1 MRAFGGNTSKKRQA
15 FGSRAAVV
23 RRREGTRCFVPERRR
38 GRRRQSA
45 IRAERAPASGAI
57 KLVCVAQFVVV
68 LDVTI
73 VTTALPAIRQALGF
87 SDAELQ
93 WVFTA
98 YALVF
103 GGLLIFG
110 GRVADL
116 AGRRRTFLIGLGLF
130 AVASAGCALAWSP
143 AALVG
148 GRVLQGAGAALL
160 SPAALAVLTTL
171 SEPGESRRRAVG
183 WWTAVAAGGGA
194 SGWVFG
200 GLITEYVGWRWVF
213 AVNVP
218 IAAVAL
224 VVALRVLPA
233 DRPPARTSRLDLGG
247 ALTATAGL
255 ALLVYGLTS
264 AGARGLDQIAS
275 WLLLLLAAI
284 AFVIFVRHE
293 GRTANPLLPLGLLRS
308 RSVAGANLT
317 AVAITASTTP
327 AMYLAVLYVQQV
339 LGLSAARG
347 SLLFPGVNLGVIAG
361 SLLGPRLL
369 GRLGAR
375 RTLLAGFGGIAV
387 GTTLLLLMPG
397 DGLPVVQLVGAFA
410 VMGLGLGA
418 ASVASTQTGTDA
430 ADPAYRG
437 VASGLL
443 NSAAQVGTAV
453 GVALLLPLAAAIG
466 LDTMTGYR
474 IGWIGAGVIAL
485 AGALAGLLVPAARA
499 PRSNTG
505 DTVPSSTVEQRW
517 G

>member
-1 MRAFGGNTSKKRQA
+1 
-15 FGSRAAVV
+15 
-23 RRREGTRCFVPERRR
+23 
-38 GRRRQSA
+38 
-45 IRAERAPASGAI
+45 
-57 KLVCVAQFVVV
+57 
-68 LDVTI
+68 
-73 VTTALPAIRQALGF
+73 
-87 SDAELQ
+87 
-93 WVFTA
+93 
-98 YALVF
+98 
-103 GGLLIFG
+103 
-110 GRVADL
+110 
-116 AGRRRTFLIGLGLF
+116 
-130 AVASAGCALAWSP
+130 
-143 AALVG
+143 
-148 GRVLQGAGAALL
+148 
-160 SPAALAVLTTL
+160 
-171 SEPGESRRRAVG
+171 
-183 WWTAVAAGGGA
+183 
-194 SGWVFG
+194 
-200 GLITEYVGWRWVF
+200 
-213 AVNVP
+213 
-218 IAAVAL
+218 L

-247 ALTATAGL
+247 ALTAAAGL

-264 AGARGLDQIAS
+264 AGARGLDQVAS
-275 WLLLLLAAI
+275 WLPLLLAAI

-293 GRTANPLLPLGLLRS
+293 GRTAHPLLPLGLLRS

-347 SLLFPGVNLGVIAG
+347 SLLFPGVNLGVIVG

-387 GTTLLLLMPG
+387 GTTLLLLLMPG

-474 IGWIGAGVIAL
+474 IGWIGAGAIAL

-499 PRSNTG
+499 SRSNTG
-505 DTVPSSTVEQRW
+505 DTVPSSTVA
-517 G
+517 